1 MSNVEGAHD
10 TLVDPAGNDELD
22 SRAKAK
28 GSKTLV
34 APGGGQGSSAVETSV
49 ETSVGWLQNR
59 CR

>member
-1 MSNVEGAHD
+1 VSNVEGAHD

-49 ETSVGWLQNR
+49 GWLQNR